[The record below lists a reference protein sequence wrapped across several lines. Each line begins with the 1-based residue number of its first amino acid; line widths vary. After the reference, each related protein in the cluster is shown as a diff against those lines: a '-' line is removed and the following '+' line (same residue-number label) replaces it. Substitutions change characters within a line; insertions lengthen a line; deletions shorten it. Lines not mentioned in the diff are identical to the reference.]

1 MKLNMKVF
9 GKVIIAV
16 LFVLLIVWFLRRTS
30 REGAT
35 AGANQVARG
44 STNKMR
50 GPQRGKI
57 NF

>member
-1 MKLNMKVF
+1 MKVF

-16 LFVLLIVWFLRRTS
+16 LFVLLIVWFLRRTT
-30 REGAT
+30 REGGPGG
-35 AGANQVARG
+35 GANHVDTG

-57 NF
+57 NFN